1 MTVRILVV
9 DDHLVVRR
17 GLTSLLSDNPS
28 WQVVGEASDGVEAI
42 EKVEALNPDVVIL
55 DVTMPRMS
63 GIEACRLIRSGK
75 QRPEV
80 LMVTQHDSIQMM
92 NEALDAGARGYVLKS
107 DAARDLLAAVEA
119 VSQHKRFL
127 ALDQANS

>member
-80 LMVTQHDSIQMM
+80 LMVTQHDSTQMM